1 MWHVSRYS
9 VATAQWAG
17 TQQAPRLYQKS
28 TRFGCWK
35 FANLNTWTTDSGN
48 NTVSQTA
55 RVPPQHGN
63 KTDWDVYENKTM
75 QMQTN
80 KKTMLENQ
88 TFDFQS
94 QSLSL
99 RSVTTEKLWTENVK
113 RRRFIHSELQ
123 SSAGGHQG
131 QNQLE
136 HSSGLIV
143 TSLLQVS
150 LLTLK
155 QTIYTYIFI
164 YIRVYRI
171 HPDSGYKIVTLKK
184 KNKRDV
190 TLAFLRTILFC
201 ITRSMASKHTSEGQQ
216 VI

>member
-35 FANLNTWTTDSGN
+35 FANLNTRTTDSGN

-55 RVPPQHGN
+55 SVPPQHGN
-63 KTDWDVYENKTM
+63 KTDWDVYENKLCKCK
-75 QMQTN
+75 QTK
-80 KKTMLENQ
+80 KKTMQENQ

-113 RRRFIHSELQ
+113 RRRFIRSELQ

-136 HSSGLIV
+136 HSRGLIV

-171 HPDSGYKIVTLKK
+171 HPDSGYKIEDNCPKEKK
-184 KNKRDV
+184 
-190 TLAFLRTILFC
+190 
-201 ITRSMASKHTSEGQQ
+201 
-216 VI
+216 

>member
-1 MWHVSRYS
+1 
-9 VATAQWAG
+9 
-17 TQQAPRLYQKS
+17 
-28 TRFGCWK
+28 
-35 FANLNTWTTDSGN
+35 
-48 NTVSQTA
+48 
-55 RVPPQHGN
+55 
-63 KTDWDVYENKTM
+63 
-75 QMQTN
+75 MQTN

-88 TFDFQS
+88 TFDFHS
-94 QSLSL
+94 
-99 RSVTTEKLWTENVK
+99 TENVK

-150 LLTLK
+150 LITLK

-184 KNKRDV
+184 KNKRDA

>member
-35 FANLNTWTTDSGN
+35 FANLNTRTTDSGN

-55 RVPPQHGN
+55 SVPPQHGN
-63 KTDWDVYENKTM
+63 KTDWDVYENKLCKCK
-75 QMQTN
+75 QT
-80 KKTMLENQ
+80 KKKQ
-88 TFDFQS
+88 CWRIGHSTFRVS
-94 QSLSL
+94 HCRC

-113 RRRFIHSELQ
+113 RRRFIRSELQ

-136 HSSGLIV
+136 HSRGLIV

-164 YIRVYRI
+164 YIRAYRI
-171 HPDSGYKIVTLKK
+171 HPDSGYKIEDNRPKEKK
-184 KNKRDV
+184 
-190 TLAFLRTILFC
+190 
-201 ITRSMASKHTSEGQQ
+201 
-216 VI
+216 